1 MQHRE
6 GVGSEPPGPGVAVP
20 GREDHRHPVRLQLPS
35 REEQRVPGCRIQP
48 MGVIDDT
55 QHRPLVRRFG
65 EDGKGGHAHQERLD
79 LGAVAILLPER
90 DAKRS
95 RLGRR

>member
-1 MQHRE
+1 
-6 GVGSEPPGPGVAVP
+6 
-20 GREDHRHPVRLQLPS
+20 
-35 REEQRVPGCRIQP
+35 